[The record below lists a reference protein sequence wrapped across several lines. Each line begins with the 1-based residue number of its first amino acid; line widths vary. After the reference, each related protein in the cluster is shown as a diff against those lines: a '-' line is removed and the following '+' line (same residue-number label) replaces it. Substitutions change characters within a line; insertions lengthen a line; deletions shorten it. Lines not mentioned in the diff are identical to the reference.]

1 MTKRKRVVVKNPS
14 GTLKKVANT
23 DQFCVDLWQCSVE
36 TRHIP
41 RSGLATEHLKIK
53 PLMFLTAIVLCA
65 FQKIGSGLSP
75 FVQTSKEIGTSA
87 PPCILVKRSLKII
100 YLEHFG
106 R

>member
-1 MTKRKRVVVKNPS
+1 
-14 GTLKKVANT
+14 
-23 DQFCVDLWQCSVE
+23 
-36 TRHIP
+36 
-41 RSGLATEHLKIK
+41 
-53 PLMFLTAIVLCA
+53 MFLAAIVLCA